1 MRSLH
6 HRLRTRR
13 AAERLRSESAS
24 SDELNWIQSSYLIA
38 EIIVIP
44 LSAWLSCVMS
54 TRWLLAASAAGFT
67 LASVLCGSASD
78 MRAMIVFRALQ
89 DFFGGSMIPTAFTA
103 AVVSRQTK
111 GRRSVFRQ
119 CRRRSCADARSS
131 RRRLAYRRLVRALF
145 YINIVPG
152 ILVTLFV
159 PMLVRVDEPDLTLLR
174 GADYLQ
180 TS

>member
-1 MRSLH
+1 MWGPPLRSLH

-24 SDELNWIQSSYLIA
+24 SDELSWIQSSYLIA

-78 MRAMIVFRALQ
+78 MRAMIVFRGATGLL
-89 DFFGGSMIPTAFTA
+89 
-103 AVVSRQTK
+103 
-111 GRRSVFRQ
+111 RRLDDSDCVHG
-119 CRRRSCADARSS
+119 
-131 RRRLAYRRLVRALF
+131 RRRLVSR
-145 YINIVPG
+145 
-152 ILVTLFV
+152 
-159 PMLVRVDEPDLTLLR
+159 
-174 GADYLQ
+174 
-180 TS
+180 